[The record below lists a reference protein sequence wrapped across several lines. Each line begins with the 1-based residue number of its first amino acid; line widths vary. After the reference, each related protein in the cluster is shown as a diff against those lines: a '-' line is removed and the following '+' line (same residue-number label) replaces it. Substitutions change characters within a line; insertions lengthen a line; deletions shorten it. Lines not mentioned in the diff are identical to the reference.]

1 MCRTPIQLV
10 GSSLIALLVVGPVAG
25 RHAVADDAAP
35 TVFQRAIRSWMGV
48 VTLLAEDGAAGPERH
63 DPAAKRGDG
72 EPAERGQA
80 TRSERG
86 GREGRGPREW
96 SRDRGPG
103 PRGPGWRMHAPPGAP
118 PMHGMHGM
126 HGMGA
131 GSAARLDEIAERLA
145 RIERKLDAAP
155 RPGNPWSPR
164 PAAASRPGFASPGG
178 DHSGRALPPEMQ
190 ERIKDMMAEGRTRM
204 AEAREKMEQARR
216 RFAEMEERIRKLE
229 AEVERLKAG
238 TK

>member
-1 MCRTPIQLV
+1 
-10 GSSLIALLVVGPVAG
+10 
-25 RHAVADDAAP
+25 
-35 TVFQRAIRSWMGV
+35 
-48 VTLLAEDGAAGPERH
+48 
-63 DPAAKRGDG
+63 
-72 EPAERGQA
+72 
-80 TRSERG
+80 
-86 GREGRGPREW
+86 
-96 SRDRGPG
+96 
-103 PRGPGWRMHAPPGAP
+103 
-118 PMHGMHGM
+118 MHGM

-164 PAAASRPGFASPGG
+164 PDAASRPGFAGPGG
-178 DHSGRALPPEMQ
+178 DQSGRALPPEMQ
-190 ERIKDMMAEGRTRM
+190 ERIKDMMAEGRVRM

-238 TK
+238 NNK